1 MKEQLS
7 AIKTSAESALEK
19 ALDLTE
25 LENLRV
31 KYLGKKG
38 ELTSLMK
45 GMGKLTPEE
54 RPVIGQLANEVRGFI
69 EGILEEKSKAL
80 IKLAKDK
87 KLASET
93 IDVCLPG
100 NRPEHGKK
108 HPITTVLND
117 LKDIFIGMGFTI
129 AEGPE
134 VELDYYNFE
143 GSLTT
148 PPCTEGVNWIVFKKQ
163 ENISKAQVKKFSK
176 TLGFNNNRP
185 IQKLNGRE
193 IKE

>member
-80 IKLAKDK
+80 IKTKNSLLKP
-87 KLASET
+87 LTS
-93 IDVCLPG
+93 VCLATDP
-100 NRPEHGKK
+100 NTGK
-108 HPITTVLND
+108 
-117 LKDIFIGMGFTI
+117 
-129 AEGPE
+129 
-134 VELDYYNFE
+134 
-143 GSLTT
+143 ST
-148 PPCTEGVNWIVFKKQ
+148 PLLLF
-163 ENISKAQVKKFSK
+163 
-176 TLGFNNNRP
+176 
-185 IQKLNGRE
+185 
-193 IKE
+193 

>member
-69 EGILEEKSKAL
+69 EEKLEEKNKAL
-80 IKLAKDK
+80 IKLTKDK
-87 KLASET
+87 KLAAET

-100 NRPEHGKK
+100 TDRTRVK
-108 HPITTVLND
+108 
-117 LKDIFIGMGFTI
+117 
-129 AEGPE
+129 
-134 VELDYYNFE
+134 
-143 GSLTT
+143 ST
-148 PPCTEGVNWIVFKKQ
+148 PLPPF
-163 ENISKAQVKKFSK
+163 
-176 TLGFNNNRP
+176 
-185 IQKLNGRE
+185 
-193 IKE
+193 

>member
-100 NRPEHGKK
+100 NRPEH
-108 HPITTVLND
+108 
-117 LKDIFIGMGFTI
+117 
-129 AEGPE
+129 
-134 VELDYYNFE
+134 
-143 GSLTT
+143 
-148 PPCTEGVNWIVFKKQ
+148 
-163 ENISKAQVKKFSK
+163 
-176 TLGFNNNRP
+176 
-185 IQKLNGRE
+185 
-193 IKE
+193 

>member
-1 MKEQLS
+1 MRK
-7 AIKTSAESALEK
+7 
-19 ALDLTE
+19 
-25 LENLRV
+25 RV
-31 KYLGKKG
+31 
-38 ELTSLMK
+38 
-45 GMGKLTPEE
+45 
-54 RPVIGQLANEVRGFI
+54 
-69 EGILEEKSKAL
+69 KAL

-143 GSLTT
+143 ALNL
-148 PPCTEGVNWIVFKKQ
+148 PPDHPCKEIPRIHFTSMKILCLEH
-163 ENISKAQVKKFSK
+163 
-176 TLGFNNNRP
+176 RP
-185 IQKLNGRE
+185 LQFRLELWKNSSPPYV
-193 IKE
+193 

>member
-69 EGILEEKSKAL
+69 EGILEEKSKSSHKA
-80 IKLAKDK
+80 
-87 KLASET
+87 
-93 IDVCLPG
+93 
-100 NRPEHGKK
+100 GKR
-108 HPITTVLND
+108 
-117 LKDIFIGMGFTI
+117 
-129 AEGPE
+129 
-134 VELDYYNFE
+134 
-143 GSLTT
+143 
-148 PPCTEGVNWIVFKKQ
+148 Q
-163 ENISKAQVKKFSK
+163 K
-176 TLGFNNNRP
+176 TRF
-185 IQKLNGRE
+185 
-193 IKE
+193 